1 VAAFEGKSKA
11 INMKSFH
18 VVLIVFLTV
27 ISIKVVG
34 DLLSPQPVDELEQ
47 LSEQSSDRVDAL
59 VDWINEPE

>member
-1 VAAFEGKSKA
+1 MAAFEGQSKA
-11 INMKSFH
+11 INMKP
-18 VVLIVFLTV
+18 VTIVLLVFATV

-47 LSEQSSDRVDAL
+47 LAEQNSDRVDSL